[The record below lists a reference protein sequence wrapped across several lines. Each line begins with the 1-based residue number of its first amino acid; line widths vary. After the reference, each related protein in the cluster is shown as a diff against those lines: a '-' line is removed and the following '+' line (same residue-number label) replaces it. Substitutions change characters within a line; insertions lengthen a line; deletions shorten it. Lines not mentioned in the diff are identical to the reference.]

1 MINLRRPSGRLRFIM
16 RNPIPTKWRLFSEC
30 SPAGSLWISSTT
42 SLNPQ
47 RLAACIRSRNLR
59 NWRWNPKNT
68 FFCILGEW
76 HSRCYQSNVYQFSCV
91 LCFIHPWEWM
101 EIRTQNLELDAMHKF
116 VRLNLCYVCHGR
128 VIVIPFHLLMMK
140 FRNGPKIGVE
150 IICRTLNMWYPE
162 NTFMC
167 RAIYQNKHKLC
178 TLANKLK
185 RNLRTLN
192 HTEYNVSH
200 LDEDGFR
207 H

>member
-1 MINLRRPSGRLRFIM
+1 ML
-16 RNPIPTKWRLFSEC
+16 PIQCLSVFMC
-30 SPAGSLWISSTT
+30 LMLYT
-42 SLNPQ
+42 SL
-47 RLAACIRSRNLR
+47 
-59 NWRWNPKNT
+59 
-68 FFCILGEW
+68 E
-76 HSRCYQSNVYQFSCV
+76 
-91 LCFIHPWEWM
+91 EWM

-167 RAIYQNKHKLC
+167 RAIYQNKHEWC

-185 RNLRTLN
+185 RNLGTLN

-200 LDEDGFR
+200 LHEDGFR
-207 H
+207 HLSKPYPKTPQSIVPIQGSGDIE